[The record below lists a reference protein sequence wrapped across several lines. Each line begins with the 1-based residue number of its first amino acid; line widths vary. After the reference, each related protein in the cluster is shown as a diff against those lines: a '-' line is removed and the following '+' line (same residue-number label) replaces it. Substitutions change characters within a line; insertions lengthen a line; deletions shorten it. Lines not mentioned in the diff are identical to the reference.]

1 MKILFILYKKMLRN
15 PNICT
20 RPPGELYHGTS
31 LHNAILIQDQ
41 GFKIDM
47 AGSNAGTLLG
57 NAVYLASDLQQ
68 SLYYARMSYVGIVLK
83 LQVNMGRIRKIFRG
97 DPLLT
102 TWMYHGYDTAWCPAG
117 VYKDMEENAIAD
129 PSRIKIVDMFA
140 VSTVQLQNCG
150 YGIYKGRL
158 YKTIDIDSIII
169 NDALSLDSQKLQI
182 EERIFRRESIKLERD
197 KFDTLNKEKIEC
209 RKRLNEIEADR
220 DEAKRDL
227 IYYEHEMDKIQRKC
241 NDLDDTIDE
250 LKENLK
256 ETKERLEREKE
267 REERQSRTFYV
278 RRLHDDPNKYIIE
291 GIIEKIRSKSKD
303 LRKLY
308 QVKEDIS
315 LQLKNAR
322 NESRRLNAKYYEIK
336 KEYDQYLTM

>member
-1 MKILFILYKKMLRN
+1 MLRN
-15 PNICT
+15 PNIC

-31 LHNAILIQDQ
+31 LYNAILIQDQ

-158 YKTIDIDSIII
+158 YKTTDIDSIII
-169 NDALSLDSQKLQI
+169 NDALSLDYQKLQL
-182 EERIFRRESIKLERD
+182 EDRRLQLESIKLERNQYNS
-197 KFDTLNKEKIEC
+197 LNKEKIEC

-220 DEAKRDL
+220 DEAKREVIHL
-227 IYYEHEMDKIQRKC
+227 EHELKQVKNKYYE
-241 NDLDDTIDE
+241 LDETIDE
-250 LKENLK
+250 LKDNLK
-256 ETKERLEREKE
+256 ETKERLERKRRE
-267 REERQSRTFYV
+267 RSEEIQRQCRTSHF
-278 RRLHDDPNKYIIE
+278 RKLHDDPYIIE
-291 GIIEKIRSKSKD
+291 GTIEGIIVKIRSKSKD

-308 QVKEDIS
+308 QAKEDIS

-322 NESRRLNAKYYEIK
+322 YESGRLHSKYYEIK
-336 KEYDQYLTM
+336 NEYDKYLTM